1 MVIRVHARISL
12 WLFMYPM
19 YTLFVHESKKKKKK
33 LSTTSYQTKLSSKYY
48 YYHDDIYTVKFIV
61 TVVHDG

>member
-19 YTLFVHESKKKKKK
+19 YTLFVHESKKNKKNCPPHPI
-33 LSTTSYQTKLSSKYY
+33 KLSSKYY